1 MVPNFQDFLLPVLS
15 ALGDKKEHS
24 SQELRDIVANHLN
37 ITEEERNELLPSK
50 KQTRFANRYY
60 WAVVYLSQA
69 KLITNVSTTKH
80 ARYIATKEG
89 LALLAEKPELL
100 TWQSLM
106 RYESFRDFQSRSR
119 GEKKTQGTS
128 HSQEQEQQEEHT
140 PNEILE
146 STFNQIQESL
156 AGELL
161 ERVLKQSPS
170 FFERLVVELMEKMGY
185 GAGKI
190 TGHSGDEGIDGVI
203 DEDKLGLDVIH
214 IQAKRWAPDHKVS
227 RPDLQQF
234 VGALAGQNGNKGV
247 FITTSSFSK
256 EAMNF
261 NPSGVK
267 IVKIDGERLAKLMI
281 IHNVGV
287 SVQSVYEIKK
297 IDTDYFDE

>member
-24 SQELRDIVANHLN
+24 SQELRDIVANQLN
-37 ITEEERNELLPSK
+37 ITDEERNELLPSK

-80 ARYIATKEG
+80 ARYVATKEG
-89 LALLAEKPELL
+89 LALLAEKPDGL

-119 GEKKTQGTS
+119 SEKKTQEPS

-156 AGELL
+156 AAELL
-161 ERVLKQSPS
+161 ERVLNQSPS

-190 TGHSGDEGIDGVI
+190 TGRSGDEGIDGVI

-214 IQAKRWAPDHKVS
+214 IQAKRWGPDHKVS

-281 IHNVGV
+281 THNVGV
-287 SVQSVYEIKK
+287 SVQSIYEIKK
-297 IDTDYFDE
+297 IDTDYFEE

>member
-1 MVPNFQDFLLPVLS
+1 MIPNFQDFLLPVLS
-15 ALGDKKEHS
+15 ALGDKKEHTTK
-24 SQELRDIVANHLN
+24 ELRDIVANQLD
-37 ITEEERNELLPSK
+37 ISDEERNELLPSK
-50 KQTRFANRYY
+50 KQTRFTNRYY

-69 KLITNVSTTKH
+69 KLITNVSTEKH
-80 ARYIATKEG
+80 ARYIATEAG
-89 LALLAEKPELL
+89 LALLAEKPSKI
-100 TWQSLM
+100 TRQTLM
-106 RYESFRDFQSRSR
+106 RYESFRAFQTRSQDPQKDK
-119 GEKKTQGTS
+119 ETPIEHQ
-128 HSQEQEQQEEHT
+128 QEEEHT

-146 STFNQIQESL
+146 STYNQIQESL
-156 AGELL
+156 ASELL
-161 ERVLKQSPS
+161 DRVLNQSPS

-190 TGHSGDEGIDGVI
+190 TGRSGDEGIDGVI

-247 FITTSSFSK
+247 FITTSAFTK

-267 IVKIDGERLAKLMI
+267 IVKIDGERLARLMI
-281 IHNVGV
+281 LHNVGV
-287 SVQSVYEIKK
+287 SVQSVYEIKR
-297 IDTDYFDE
+297 IDTDYFEE

>member
-1 MVPNFQDFLLPVLS
+1 MIPNFQVMMLPILS
-15 ALGDKKEHS
+15 ALGDKKEHTTP
-24 SQELRDIVANHLN
+24 ELREIVAKQLN
-37 ITEEERNELLPSK
+37 ITDEERNELLPSK
-50 KQTRFANRYY
+50 KQTRFMNRFNWAIVDMRKAN
-60 WAVVYLSQA
+60 LM
-69 KLITNVSTTKH
+69 TNVSTTKH
-80 ARYIATKEG
+80 ARYIITEDG
-89 LALLAEKPELL
+89 LALLAENPGEITRQL
-100 TWQSLM
+100 LM
-106 RYESFRDFQSRSR
+106 RYEGFRDFQSRSNR
-119 GEKKTQGTS
+119 DTHKGKEAPT
-128 HSQEQEQQEEHT
+128 QEQEDLT

-146 STFNQIQESL
+146 NTFNQIQESL

-161 ERVLKQSPS
+161 ERVLNQSPG

-190 TGHSGDEGIDGVI
+190 TGRSGDEGIDGII

-214 IQAKRWAPDHKVS
+214 IQAKRWNADHKVS

-281 IHNVGV
+281 THNVGV

-297 IDTDYFDE
+297 IDTDYFEE

>member
-1 MVPNFQDFLLPVLS
+1 MIPQFQDFLLPVLS
-15 ALGDKKEHS
+15 SLGDEKEHTA
-24 SQELRDIVANHLN
+24 QDIRDYIAKQLN
-37 ITEEERNELLPSK
+37 ISEEERNELLPSK

-60 WAVVYLSQA
+60 WAIVYLSQA

-80 ARYIATKEG
+80 ARYVATKDG
-89 LALLAEKPELL
+89 LALLAEKPDKL

-106 RYESFRDFQSRSR
+106 RYESFRDFQNRSRS
-119 GEKKTQGTS
+119 EKKTQGS
-128 HSQEQEQQEEHT
+128 SIPQEREEEHT

-146 STFNQIQESL
+146 STYNQIQESL

-161 ERVLKQSPS
+161 ERVLNQSPG

-190 TGHSGDEGIDGVI
+190 TGRSGDEGIDGVI

-281 IHNVGV
+281 THNVGV

-297 IDTDYFDE
+297 IDTDYFEE

>member
-1 MVPNFQDFLLPVLS
+1 MIPQFQDFLLPVLS
-15 ALGDKKEHS
+15 VLGDGKEHTA
-24 SQELRDIVANHLN
+24 QDIRDSIAKRLN

-69 KLITNVSTTKH
+69 KLMTNVSTTRQ
-80 ARYIATKEG
+80 ARYVATEEG
-89 LALLAEKPELL
+89 LALLAEKPSRINVQL
-100 TWQSLM
+100 LM
-106 RYESFRDFQSRSR
+106 RYEAFRDFQTRSSRN
-119 GEKKTQGTS
+119 TQNEHRTAAA
-128 HSQEQEQQEEHT
+128 QEQVEEHT
-140 PNEILE
+140 PSEILE
-146 STFNQIQESL
+146 STYSQIQENL

-161 ERVLKQSPS
+161 ERVLNQSPA

-190 TGHSGDEGIDGVI
+190 TGRSGDEGIDGVI

-214 IQAKRWAPDHKVS
+214 IQAKRWGPEHKVS

-247 FITTSSFSK
+247 FITTSSFSDQ
-256 EAMNF
+256 ARNF
-261 NPSGVK
+261 NPAGVK
-267 IVKIDGERLAKLMI
+267 VVKIDGERLAKLMI
-281 IHNVGV
+281 TYNIGV

-297 IDTDYFDE
+297 IDTDYFEE

>member
-15 ALGDKKEHS
+15 ALKDKKEHTS
-24 SQELRDIVANHLN
+24 KELRDLVADQLN
-37 ITEEERNELLPSK
+37 ISDEDRNELLPSK

-80 ARYIATKEG
+80 ARYVATKEG
-89 LALLAEKPELL
+89 LALLAEKPDGL

-106 RYESFRDFQSRSR
+106 RYESFRDFQTRSR
-119 GEKKTQGTS
+119 TDKKAQGPS
-128 HSQEQEQQEEHT
+128 QSQEQGRQEDHT
-140 PNEILE
+140 PSEILE
-146 STFNQIQESL
+146 TTFNQIQESL

-161 ERVLKQSPS
+161 ERVLNQSPS

-190 TGHSGDEGIDGVI
+190 TGRSGDEGIDGVI

-281 IHNVGV
+281 TYNVGV
-287 SVQSVYEIKK
+287 SVQSIYEIKK
-297 IDTDYFDE
+297 IDTDYFEE